1 MLRDNKKILA
11 GNFWTVLHWIVS
23 NFLRFLV
30 RKGSVRNCYNRKI
43 RHYLCTYS
51 VKVILRIF
59 CLQHKLWLKGTNGCN
74 GFVLLR
80 IFTEFLP
87 RVFFRHFLEGT
98 ESILKWS
105 RKWPWDPCFRRG
117 AKQMVGC
124 SVARVGRQVE
134 PYPAQPWRMCRSRAE
149 TGDWRG
155 RNRCGKQALQN
166 KHVQN

>member
-11 GNFWTVLHWIVS
+11 GNFWTVTHWVVS

-30 RKGSVRNCYNRKI
+30 RKGVYAIVIIKNR
-43 RHYLCTYS
+43 HCLCTYS
-51 VKVILRIF
+51 IKVILRFF
-59 CLQHKLWLKGTNGCN
+59 CLQHKQWLKGTNGCN

-87 RVFFRHFLEGT
+87 RVFFQHFLEGT

-117 AKQMVGC
+117 AKQTVGC
-124 SVARVGRQVE
+124 SVVKVGKASGTLSSAAREIVPLQ
-134 PYPAQPWRMCRSRAE
+134 SRDRELERKKQMWE
-149 TGDWRG
+149 TGPS
-155 RNRCGKQALQN
+155 K
-166 KHVQN
+166 